1 MKIDLGAV
9 SIPMDQRVWRL
20 FPGSGYQF
28 LKEFQSQEVGF
39 LDAPGFLM
47 PPDGIKLSDAKDL
60 IPRVALSHAI
70 RDKKWGSGADA
81 NVSDL
86 TLEKFQK
93 ARKSQGR
100 TALANGLTSFLEVA
114 KAGDIVMLPEPV
126 RMSRV
131 WVGRFV
137 SNRTKSGYF
146 PRWYDDVKIPARSIE
161 WIASV
166 EENKISTKLAQ
177 SLRHQHPFSLI
188 EISLKV
194 EAFSLAYGSFV
205 YGDRHVATI
214 YNDGADFLDSDAAFL
229 STVSRLAS
237 AASEAVE
244 NKTNITTSKLLDLL
258 LANPNIVYTCTQEAD
273 IHSAG
278 FLRYISGTP
287 VSLVIAALV
296 ATLLVLSA
304 CSSKEEVASKL
315 AAIEYVNSSTSND
328 PQCTARVSAA
338 SKQVLDVLG
347 IERTW
352 QLCEAAR
359 AASERARLRST
370 AKSSGK

>member
-1 MKIDLGAV
+1 MQIDLSAV
-9 SIPMDQRVWRL
+9 SIPIDQRVWRL

-47 PPDGIKLSDAKDL
+47 PSETKLSEAEDL
-60 IPRVALSHAI
+60 IARVALSNAI
-70 RDKKWGSGADA
+70 RDRKWQKGADA
-81 NVSDL
+81 EISDL
-86 TLEKFQK
+86 KLGDFT
-93 ARKSQGR
+93 KSRRSQAR
-100 TALANGLTSFLEVA
+100 TALANGLTSFLEEA
-114 KAGDIVMLPEPV
+114 KVGDIVVLPEPV
-126 RMSRV
+126 RMSKI
-131 WVGRFV
+131 WIGRFT
-137 SNRTKSGYF
+137 SNRTKSAYF

-161 WIASV
+161 WLNSIP
-166 EENKISTKLAQ
+166 ENKVSTQLSQ
-177 SLRHQHPFSLI
+177 VLRHQHPFSLL
-188 EISLKV
+188 ERSLRI
-194 EAFSLAYGSFV
+194 EAFALAYGSFV

-214 YNDGADFLDSDAAFL
+214 YNDGADFLDADAAFL

-244 NKTNITTSKLLDLL
+244 NETDLTGSKLLDLL
-258 LANPNIVYTCTQEAD
+258 LANPNILYTCTQEAD

-278 FLRYISGTP
+278 FLRYISGTT

-296 ATLLVLSA
+296 ATLLALAA
-304 CSSKEEVASKL
+304 CTSKEEVAAKV

-338 SKQVLDVLG
+338 AKQVLDVLG
-347 IERTW
+347 IDRTW

-359 AASERARLRST
+359 AASDRAHLRST
-370 AKSSGK
+370 AKPGGK